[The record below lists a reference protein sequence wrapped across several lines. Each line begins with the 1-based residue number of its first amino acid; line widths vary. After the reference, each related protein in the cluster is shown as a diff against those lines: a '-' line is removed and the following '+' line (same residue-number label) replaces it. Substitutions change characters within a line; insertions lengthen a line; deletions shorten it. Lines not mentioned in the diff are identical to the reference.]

1 MYFLSI
7 AALFIK
13 EVNSLDRQIVWLSKG
28 TPSTLTYKG
37 KEFRSGI
44 AKNQV
49 NELQVTSKGI
59 IGDDVENHEFHGG
72 SERVICVYAYEH
84 YKYLEKLYQ
93 QSLPKAAFGENLTL
107 KGMTEQ
113 DVCVGDIYQIGEA
126 VIQISQGRFPCSTIN
141 KYTNIHTLLN
151 KIIEH
156 GYTGYFCRV
165 LEEGVIYS
173 NSSIK
178 LLDKQ
183 PKEISISTIHHT
195 YFHEKSNLNQI
206 ESILS
211 LDALSEEWI
220 LRMKK
225 LHKSITEKSI

>member
-1 MYFLSI
+1 M
-7 AALFIK
+7 
-13 EVNSLDRQIVWLSKG
+13 DRQIVWLSKG

-49 NELQVTSKGI
+49 NKLKITSKGI

-72 SERVICVYAYEH
+72 TERVICVYAYEH
-84 YKYLEKLYQ
+84 YEYWEQLYQ

-107 KGMTEQ
+107 KGMREQ

-126 VIQISQGRFPCSTIN
+126 VIQVSQGRFPCSTIN

-156 GYTGYFCRV
+156 GYTGYFFRV
-165 LEEGVIYS
+165 LEEGFIYS
-173 NSSIK
+173 DSAIK
-178 LLDKQ
+178 LLNKH

-195 YFHEKSNLNQI
+195 YFHDKSNLAQI

-211 LDALSEEWI
+211 LDALSEEWM

-225 LHKSITEKSI
+225 LHKSITEKSV